1 MRILIFVSSLYGG
14 GAERVASLLSNHLGN
29 DNDVYVATFS
39 DNKRT
44 YPISSKINVISILP
58 NSNLSLVRFFQRY
71 ANINRTIDTVSPD
84 IIISFSVSLNAKVL
98 LVNRLKRRKLIVSER
113 TSFSRYVSREAD
125 FARKNLYKTASN
137 VVFVSKEDY
146 DKYPYQNKSV
156 IYNPLSMS
164 PFRDANSRENSVL
177 AVGSIKRWKVKGFDT
192 LLKAWAMISKNNPDW
207 TLDFMGKDND
217 NYIHDLVDDL
227 GIATSVRFLGHCDDV
242 ASIMQKK
249 SIFVLSSRYEGFP
262 NCLIEAMSQGCAC
275 VAYDCHTGPTEILT
289 NGVDGVLVKNQSEE
303 EMAIAIQRCIS
314 DVSYRE
320 ALAKNGCK
328 SVERFKSDLIMFQWE
343 QLIKKIVN
351 ENAHNTDS

>member
-1 MRILIFVSSLYGG
+1 MKILIFVSSLYGG
-14 GAERVASLLSNHLGN
+14 GAERVASLLSNHLCN
-29 DNDVYVATFS
+29 NNDVYVATFS

-44 YPISSKINVISILP
+44 YPISTKIKVISVRP
-58 NSNLSLVRFFQRY
+58 NSKLSPIRFFQRY
-71 ANINRTIDTVSPD
+71 VNISRIIDAVSPN

-98 LVNRLKRRKLIVSER
+98 LINRFKRKKLIISER

-125 FARKNLYKTASN
+125 FARKYLYKTASN

-146 DKYPYQNKSV
+146 DKYSYQNKSV

-164 PFRDANSRENSVL
+164 PFLDANTREYSVL

-217 NYIHDLVDDL
+217 YFIHDLVDDL
-227 GIATSVRFLGHCDDV
+227 GISTSVRFLGHSDDV

-275 VAYDCHTGPTEILT
+275 VAYDCHTGPKEIIT
-289 NGVDGVLVKNQSEE
+289 NGVDGVLVRNQSVE
-303 EMAIAIQRCIS
+303 EMATAIQRCIS

-320 ALAKNGCK
+320 SLAKNGCK
-328 SVERFKSDLIMFQWE
+328 TVERFKSESIMAQWE
-343 QLIKKIVN
+343 QLINKIVN
-351 ENAHNTDS
+351 EYAHNLYT